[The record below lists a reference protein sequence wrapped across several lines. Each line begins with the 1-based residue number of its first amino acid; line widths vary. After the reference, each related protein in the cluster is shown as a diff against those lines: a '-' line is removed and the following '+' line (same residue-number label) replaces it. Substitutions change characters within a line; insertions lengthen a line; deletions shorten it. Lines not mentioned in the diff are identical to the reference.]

1 MRRTSVVS
9 SEPAETV
16 AVDEVRDVSVRTTNR
31 RVEHVRRDDLRPERL
46 TDDRRRHDATAQV
59 LAVVVRVR
67 GTVQQSGDPAG
78 HVTWRRTERRG
89 RRHRRYTASEPGH
102 INSLYGKSTS
112 FFDELPLKYNPVLTL
127 KFLSPI
133 FNLLLSIS
141 IHINNSTNNRNSF

>member
-46 TDDRRRHDATAQV
+46 TDDRRRHDTTAKV

-67 GTVQQSGDPAG
+67 GTVEQSGDPAG
-78 HVTWRRTERRG
+78 HVT
-89 RRHRRYTASEPGH
+89 
-102 INSLYGKSTS
+102 
-112 FFDELPLKYNPVLTL
+112 
-127 KFLSPI
+127 
-133 FNLLLSIS
+133 
-141 IHINNSTNNRNSF
+141 